1 MKDSF
6 PPVTKLVRAAALV
19 ALFAAAAPPCA
30 AAQSGRPAK
39 PQKGAAPAPPAPL
52 LKRATTRRETRRLG
66 YGGALTVF
74 GAPEGSLTIE
84 AWDRGEVEVTA
95 DIELSAATEED
106 LTRLAAVNTFMLD
119 EDLNHV
125 RVISVGTHDR
135 KYLKRVARDFPKA
148 LVGLPWK
155 IDYRIKVPAAVDL
168 EIYGGRG
175 ALTLSGVEG
184 AVRLNA
190 GDSNPASFTLTGG
203 DVEATLRGGPLT
215 VRVPARSW
223 RGRGMSVRL
232 ASGDLTVELAAGF
245 SGDVNAEVLRSGRVE
260 NTYPGLAPRERTQP
274 TERLLQGRAGQGGA
288 VLSFTV
294 GDGTLRIR
302 QAEAALR

>member
-1 MKDSF
+1 M
-6 PPVTKLVRAAALV
+6 TKLVRAAALA

-52 LKRATTRRETRRLG
+52 LKRTTTRRETRRLG

-260 NTYPGLAPRERTQP
+260 NTYPGLAPRERTRP